1 MFIHPFHDV
10 TFRKME
16 LEAVIDKVT
25 LDMGY
30 ESLKAKQKEAIM
42 LFFFYKRD
50 VLPTGFGKGVSITS
64 YCICVV
70 IHVVIRLPGTN

>member
-25 LDMGY
+25 LDMSY
-30 ESLKAKQKEAIM
+30 ESKQKEAIM
-42 LFFFYKRD
+42 LLFLQKRD
-50 VLPTGFGKGVSITS
+50 VFVLPTGFGKGVSITFVLS
-64 YCICVV
+64 YVLLYGFPEQTDV
-70 IHVVIRLPGTN
+70 

>member
-1 MFIHPFHDV
+1 
-10 TFRKME
+10 ME

-42 LFFFYKRD
+42 LFFLQKRD

-70 IHVVIRLPGTN
+70 ILLLYGFLEQTDV